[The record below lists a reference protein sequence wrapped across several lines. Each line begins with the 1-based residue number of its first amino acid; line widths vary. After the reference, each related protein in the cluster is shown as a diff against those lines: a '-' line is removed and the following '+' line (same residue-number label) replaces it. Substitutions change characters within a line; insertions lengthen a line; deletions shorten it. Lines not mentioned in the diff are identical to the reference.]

1 MFQNIAED
9 AKQEEYEDVKEV
21 NKKLYIKRLFSI
33 PNIILY
39 AISFMLSMV
48 SFGTELAPFGLAIF
62 VATCSNK
69 IPSGIVFVAVGI
81 GTLIKFGPS
90 GLLMY
95 ILTVLVF
102 MALVLIFRPKYE
114 YAERNEKQKLG
125 KYILIAILLVQVAKM
140 FFTMFLVYNLLT
152 AIMLSITTYIFYKI
166 FSNSIIVVKEF
177 GVKQAFSIEEVMGAA
192 LMLSIAFSSLKGLT
206 VFSLSITNILSIM
219 LILFLGWK
227 HGMLVGG
234 TAGITIGMVL
244 GIITSSSPI
253 LVAAYAISRNDCRN
267 IKQIRT
273 NRSNHRILLGKCT
286 YYIFYKW

>member
-21 NKKLYIKRLFSI
+21 NKKSKIKRLFSI
-33 PNIILY
+33 QNIILY

-69 IPSGIVFVAVGI
+69 IPSGIVFIVAGI
-81 GTLIKFGPS
+81 GTFIKFGLS

-102 MALVLIFRPKYE
+102 IALVLIFRPKYE
-114 YAERNEKQKLG
+114 YTQRNEKQKLG
-125 KYILIAILLVQVAKM
+125 KYIFIATLLVHVVKM
-140 FFTMFLVYNLLT
+140 FFTIFLVYDLLT
-152 AIMLSITTYIFYKI
+152 AVMLSITTYIFYKI
-166 FSNSIIVVKEF
+166 FSNSIIVIKEF
-177 GVKQAFSIEEVMGAA
+177 GIKQAFSIEEVMGTA
-192 LMLSIAFSSLKGLT
+192 LMLSIAFSSLKDLT

-219 LILFLGWK
+219 LVLFLGWK
-227 HGMLVGG
+227 NGMLVGG

-253 LVAAYAISRNDCRN
+253 LVAGYAFSRNARWN
-267 IKQIRT
+267 IK
-273 NRSNHRILLGKCT
+273 
-286 YYIFYKW
+286 

>member
-21 NKKLYIKRLFSI
+21 NKKSKIKRLFSI
-33 PNIILY
+33 QNIILY

-69 IPSGIVFVAVGI
+69 IPSGIVFIIAGI
-81 GTLIKFGPS
+81 GTFIKFGLS

-102 MALVLIFRPKYE
+102 IALVLIFRPKYE
-114 YAERNEKQKLG
+114 YTQRNEKQKLG
-125 KYILIAILLVQVAKM
+125 KYIFIATLFVHVAKM
-140 FFTMFLVYNLLT
+140 FFAMFLIYDLLT
-152 AIMLSITTYIFYKI
+152 AVMLSITTYIFYKV
-166 FSNSIIVVKEF
+166 FSNSIIVIKEF
-177 GVKQAFSIEEVMGAA
+177 GIKKAFSIEEVMGTA
-192 LMLSIAFSSLKGLT
+192 LMLSIAFSSLKDLT

-219 LILFLGWK
+219 LVLFLGWK
-227 HGMLVGG
+227 NGMLVGG

-253 LVAAYAISRNDCRN
+253 LVAAYAFSRNDCWN
-267 IKQIRT
+267 IK
-273 NRSNHRILLGKCT
+273 
-286 YYIFYKW
+286 

>member
-21 NKKLYIKRLFSI
+21 NKKSKIKRLFSI
-33 PNIILY
+33 QNIILY
-39 AISFMLSMV
+39 TISFMLSMV

-69 IPSGIVFVAVGI
+69 IPSGVVFVAAGI
-81 GTLIKFGPS
+81 GTFIKFGLS

-95 ILTVLVF
+95 ILTALVF
-102 MALVLIFRPKYE
+102 IALVLIFRPKYE
-114 YAERNEKQKLG
+114 YAQRNEKQKLG
-125 KYILIAILLVQVAKM
+125 KYILIATLLVQVAKM
-140 FFTMFLVYNLLT
+140 FFTMFLVYDLLT

-166 FSNSIIVVKEF
+166 FSNSIIVIKEF
-177 GVKQAFSIEEVMGAA
+177 GIKQAFSIEEVMGAA

-219 LILFLGWK
+219 LVLFMGWK
-227 HGMLVGG
+227 NGMLVGG

-267 IKQIRT
+267 IK
-273 NRSNHRILLGKCT
+273 
-286 YYIFYKW
+286 